1 MMDEGGRSFTRMLAN
16 TTRSQDLFLER
27 HGAADVL
34 RVAVVMTLCIGP
46 AEPPA
51 VLSIGLLLADESDE
65 VSVVVDDFVV
75 SVTSAAS
82 SSAILVVEIAVGG
95 PLDLAVEFPV
105 FPIDGRDESHR
116 QIKDNHRLDPTQR

>member
-65 VSVVVDDFVV
+65 VSVVTASASAHDFVV
-75 SVTSAAS
+75 FD
-82 SSAILVVEIAVGG
+82 AILVVEIAVGG

>member
-1 MMDEGGRSFTRMLAN
+1 MDEGGRSFTRMLAN

-65 VSVVVDDFVV
+65 VSVVTASASAHDFVV
-75 SVTSAAS
+75 FD
-82 SSAILVVEIAVGG
+82 AILVVEIAVGG